1 MCTTTSPVYRKKFL
15 FPNTVI
21 LIGALAAQ
29 AQAADIFTGLGGT
42 SATAYGISADGGT
55 AVGSSTLGVNRVAYR
70 WSNGVLTSLGT
81 LAGGTTS
88 TAFAASANGSVVVG
102 EANIP
107 GSIQAFRWAG
117 GVMTGLGFL
126 PGSSSS
132 SAYGISA
139 NGSVV
144 VGFSGAPIGTTQAFR
159 WAGGVMTGLGV
170 LPGYARSFAYA
181 VSADGSVVA
190 GYSNSPI
197 ATQAFRWTQA
207 TGMTGLGFLP
217 GGLYSSAYGI
227 SADGTTV
234 VGDGGN
240 GVSTEAFRWKGGIM
254 TGLGVL
260 PGDAASRANA
270 ASFDGSVIVGSSSVT
285 LGGSSQAFRWTQ
297 AGGMAPV
304 VGWLASAG
312 VSVPAGWNLSNA
324 TGVSENGNVVVGNGI
339 DPGGFT
345 QPWLARVGRASG
357 LLTDIPAYN
366 RSLTRSFADLPNLS
380 LFGAHHRSLLDN
392 GLARTHANDSCVWAV
407 ADAARHKTDDTN
419 IQLAEAGVCQ
429 DIGNTRVGVG
439 VGLQAIQQTLAVGGT
454 ARYNGQSLI
463 AEGAHAFA
471 SGFQPSITGYFGR
484 FSTQLSRTYKNGASL
499 DTSNASPKADT
510 FAVRLRLDWKDA
522 ARFHDLSINPYF
534 AYTRE
539 SIKLDAYSET
549 GGGFPA
555 QFSASNWRISN
566 LRIGNTAKFTLSDT
580 TDLRIGLEAV
590 RHINKTVNGV
600 SGTVIGLWNFT
611 LPAQSVKQNSIRTMI
626 DVDHRI
632 SPSTALT
639 FGVNASTGSDST
651 WGATTGLWSS
661 L

>member
-1 MCTTTSPVYRKKFL
+1 MCPTTSPVYPFL
-15 FPNTVI
+15 FLKQLAAVV
-21 LIGALAAQ
+21 LSALAVQ

-42 SATAYGISADGGT
+42 SARANGISADGST
-55 AVGSSTLGVNRVAYR
+55 AVGSNTPGVSTVAYR

-81 LAGGTTS
+81 LVGGTTS
-88 TAFAASANGSVVVG
+88 MATATSGNGNIVVG
-102 EANIP
+102 RADIP
-107 GSIQAFRWAG
+107 GKTQAFRWSG

-126 PGSSSS
+126 PGDSYSTAQGVS
-132 SAYGISA
+132 G

-144 VGFSGAPIGTTQAFR
+144 VGYSGIPIGLMQAFR
-159 WAGGVMTGLGV
+159 WTGGVMTGLGV

-181 VSADGSVVA
+181 VSADGSVVV
-190 GYSNSPI
+190 GLSNSPI

-207 TGMTGLGFLP
+207 TGMTGLGFIP

-254 TGLGVL
+254 TGLGFL

-297 AGGMAPV
+297 AGGIAPV

-312 VSVPAGWNLSNA
+312 VFVPAGWNLSNA

-366 RSLTRSFADLPNLS
+366 RSLSRGFADLPNLT

-392 GLARTHANDSCVWAV
+392 GLTRSNANDTCVWAV

-419 IQLAEAGVCQ
+419 IQLAEVGVCQ
-429 DIGNTRVGVG
+429 DIGNTRLGVG
-439 VGLQAIQQTLAVGGT
+439 VGLQAVQQTLAVGGT

-471 SGFQPSITGYFGR
+471 NGFQPSVTGYFGR
-484 FSTQLSRTYKNGASL
+484 FSTELSRTYKNGANL

-522 ARFHDLSINPYF
+522 AKYHDMSISPYI

-566 LRIGNTAKFTLSDT
+566 LRIGNAAKFTLSDT

-590 RHINKTVNGV
+590 RHINKTVNAVTGN
-600 SGTVIGLWNFT
+600 VIGLWNFT

-651 WGATTGLWSS
+651 WGATAGLWSS